1 MGVHCLSSIILS
13 LLVLSI
19 AAVSVFAVD
28 VTQIN
33 KICEHEQ
40 DSEFCSQTLI
50 GDPGTAA
57 ADIDGLM
64 LITIPLTLEK
74 VHDISN
80 NITFLRHTVTDSVV
94 KERLISCQE
103 NYVNAQFWFQRAYDS
118 GVAKSYYDIF
128 YLLRKGWFEAS
139 VCENGFKFEP
149 VRTSP
154 LTASYDLLLKHVE
167 LTYAVIQ
174 HIIGPSSK
182 LQEMDLFKPLPAELN

>member
-1 MGVHCLSSIILS
+1 MGAHYLSSMLLS
-13 LLVLSI
+13 LLVLSA
-19 AAVSVFAVD
+19 AAVSIFAVD
-28 VTQIN
+28 VELIN

-40 DSEFCSQTLI
+40 DFNFCSQTLI

-57 ADIDGLM
+57 ADFDGLM
-64 LITIPLTLEK
+64 LITISLTLEK
-74 VHDISN
+74 IQDNAN
-80 NITFLRHTVTDSVV
+80 NIVFLRHITDSVV
-94 KERLISCQE
+94 KERLVSCQE
-103 NYVNAQFWFQRAYDS
+103 NYVNAHFWLQRAYDS

-128 YLLRKGWFEAS
+128 YLLREGWFEAS

-182 LQEMDLFKPLPAELN
+182 LQEMDLFKPLPAELNR